1 MKTKGLDN
9 PFEICAPAWF
19 PVHLMRTSTTTAFAT
34 TVATATV
41 TAYAPAV
48 AMHAFSMWSSPTV
61 KHANKRSTRW
71 PSGVVN

>member
-1 MKTKGLDN
+1 MKTKVFVN
-9 PFEICAPAWF
+9 SFEIGALAWF
-19 PVHLMRTSTTTAFAT
+19 PCHLMRTSTTTAFAT

-41 TAYAPAV
+41 NAYAPAV

>member
-1 MKTKGLDN
+1 
-9 PFEICAPAWF
+9 
-19 PVHLMRTSTTTAFAT
+19 MRTSTTTAFAT

-41 TAYAPAV
+41 FAYAPAV